1 LLLPPSSAFA
11 PALLGRWLASA
22 SLTLLGA
29 GCGSTVADLGYYW
42 QAVRGHWQILDQA
55 RPIAE
60 VIADPATD
68 AALRK
73 RLEGARG
80 LRRFA
85 ADELALPDNGSY
97 TQFARLDRPFA
108 VWNVVAAPE
117 FSLAPYRWCFPV
129 AGCVS
134 YRGYY
139 DLESANRE
147 AEQLAASGYDVQ
159 VVGVPA
165 YSTLGWFDDPLL
177 STFIHYPEVEL
188 GRLIFHEL
196 SHQVVFVKGDT
207 EFNESFATAVEQLG
221 VERWLSRH
229 GTGAQRDTWNAYQR
243 RRAGFLAL
251 LHRCRDRLDALY
263 REPATVEARRA
274 AKEAVFETL
283 RGDYRRLRDGDWGGF
298 AGYDRWFERKLGN
311 AHLAAVMAYS
321 GWVPAFRQIYQQEGG
336 DLERFYA
343 AAARIGRFDPAARRA
358 ALQRA
363 GEATTIPAAAD

>member
-1 LLLPPSSAFA
+1 MAE
-11 PALLGRWLASA
+11 
-22 SLTLLGA
+22 
-29 GCGSTVADLGYYW
+29 LGYYW
-42 QAVRGHWQILDQA
+42 QTVSGHWQILEQA
-55 RPIAE
+55 RPIDE

-73 RLEGARG
+73 RLESARG

-85 ADELALPDNGSY
+85 ADELALPNNGSY
-97 TQFARLDRPFA
+97 TRFTRLDRPFA

-117 FSLAPYRWCFPV
+117 FSLAPHQWCFPV

-139 DLESANRE
+139 DLNGANRE
-147 AEQLAASGYDVQ
+147 AEELTRAGYDVQ
-159 VVGVPA
+159 VLGVPA

-196 SHQVVFVKGDT
+196 SHQVVFIKGDT
-207 EFNESFATAVEQLG
+207 AFNESFATAVEQLG
-221 VERWLSRH
+221 VERWLSRY
-229 GTGAQRDTWNAYQR
+229 GTAAQRNTWDAYQR

-251 LHRCRDRLDALY
+251 LQRCRERLDALY
-263 REPATVEARRA
+263 REPDTAEAKRT
-274 AKEAVFETL
+274 AKEAVFEAL
-283 RGDYRRLRDGDWGGF
+283 RHDYRQLRDGDWGGF
-298 AGYDRWFERKLGN
+298 AGYDRWFERRLGN
-311 AHLAAVMAYS
+311 AHLAAVTAYS
-321 GWVPAFRQIYQQEGG
+321 GWVPAFRQIYRQGGG

-343 AAARIGRFDPAARRA
+343 EAARIGRLDPAARRA

-363 GEATTIPAAAD
+363 SDATTIPAAAD